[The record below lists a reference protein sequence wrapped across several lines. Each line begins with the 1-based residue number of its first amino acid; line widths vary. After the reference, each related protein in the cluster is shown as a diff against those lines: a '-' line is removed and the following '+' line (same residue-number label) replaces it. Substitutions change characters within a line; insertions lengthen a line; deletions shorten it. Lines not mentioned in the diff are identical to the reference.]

1 MDKVFLEKY
10 HQELKYFRDASK
22 EFAEEHPRAAT
33 RLGLSAPEIED
44 PYVERLIEAVSFLT
58 ARVNLKIDAEYPK
71 FVQHILKVIHPDL
84 TQSIPSAAVVELKSF
99 SKTSFTVPK
108 LSGVSTLD
116 GAKGNATCQFSTCS
130 AVQVVPFTLEKIKYS
145 HNIAEVLQTAG
156 SQKKS
161 KSLLNFEIVLP
172 AGFSLDQLDVS
183 NLRWFISSHD
193 LKVSSELLYFLACK
207 CEGMQVELAE
217 GIQNKKWHYKFN
229 PQFNFVGFNDSLAFY
244 NTRSSNYLKHILEYA
259 VLPEKYLFF
268 KIDNL
273 QDVFM
278 QLVKQNVVTFNEAD
292 KDRILLQP
300 LHLNFSCIFNDTSDV
315 LDRYIDKDSLSFNSV
330 VIHNVFKKNARII
343 VDQFANEQHI
353 VIDKLRPVDFEVI
366 KIDRIE
372 GFSKLNHQVK
382 VFEPIYKL
390 TNDTDHFDQ
399 SGYGFFSEF
408 HKQSNISSKKH
419 SYKGSE
425 CFVLLSNQLKS
436 MIEDDLDQLAVTAW
450 CSNRALPSEIS
461 WSLDRDLK
469 MSDDAYK
476 VYQIKRRSSF
486 TQPIAAPMENS
497 SLWRLLNLLSS
508 NFISLDHSNPNALT
522 QQIKNN
528 LYLFF
533 EITANVAFKS
543 QVNAIQNI
551 RAEKIRRVKRI
562 EHQLTPIS
570 GIHFNVIIDDM
581 LMSHVHPYL
590 WGRVLLEYFKGFS
603 PINQFVEISLKNQNN
618 TLIAQY
624 SSI

>member
-22 EFAEEHPRAAT
+22 EFAQQHPRAAT

-84 TQSIPSAAVVELKSF
+84 TQSIPSAAVVELKSL
-99 SKTSFTVPK
+99 SKSAFTVPK
-108 LSGVSTLD
+108 LSSISTLD
-116 GAKGNATCQFSTCS
+116 ISKGNATCKFSTCNEI
-130 AVQVVPFTLEKIKYS
+130 QVVPFLLENIKYS
-145 HNIAEVLQTAG
+145 HELVDVLQASI

-161 KSLLNFEIVLP
+161 KSLLSFDIILP
-172 AGFSLDQLDVS
+172 TGFCLDKLDVS
-183 NLRWFISSHD
+183 NLRWFISAHD
-193 LKVSSELLYFLACK
+193 LKVSSELLYFLAEK
-207 CEGMQVELAE
+207 CEGFQVELAE
-217 GIQNKKWHYKFN
+217 SEQNSQWHYKFK
-229 PQFNFVGFNDSLAFY
+229 PQFNFVGFNESLAFY

-268 KIDNL
+268 KIENL
-273 QDVFM
+273 QDVFV
-278 QLVKQNVVTFNEAD
+278 QLIRQHVIKFNEND
-292 KDRILLQP
+292 TDQTLLKP
-300 LHLNFSCIFNDTSDV
+300 LQLQFKCVFNDTSEL
-315 LDRYIDKDSLSFNSV
+315 LDRYIDHDSLSFNSV
-330 VIHNVFKKNARII
+330 VIHNVFSKKARII
-343 VDQFANEQHI
+343 VDQFVNEQHI
-353 VIDKLRPVDFEVI
+353 VMDKLRPVDYEVI
-366 KIDRIE
+366 KIDKIE
-372 GFSKLNHQVK
+372 GYSKLNHQVK
-382 VFEPIYKL
+382 TFEPIYKL
-390 TNDTDHFDQ
+390 TNDTGHFDQ
-399 SGYGFFSEF
+399 AGYGFFSEF
-408 HKQSNISSKKH
+408 HKQSNISNKKH

-425 CFVLLSNQLKS
+425 CYVLLTNQLKS
-436 MIEDDLDQLAVTAW
+436 IIEDDLDQLAVTAW

-469 MSDDAYK
+469 MTDDSFK
-476 VYQIKRRSSF
+476 VHKIKRRSSF
-486 TQPIAAPMENS
+486 TQPISAPMENA

-508 NFISLDHSNPNALT
+508 NFISLDHANPNALT

-533 EITANVAFKS
+533 EITANVAFKA

-551 RAEKIRRVKRI
+551 RAEKTRKVKRI
-562 EHQLTPIS
+562 EHQLTPIT
-570 GIHFNVIIDDM
+570 GLHFNIIIDDM

-590 WGRVLLEYFKGFS
+590 WGKVLLEYFKGFS
-603 PINQFVEISLKNQNN
+603 PINQFVEMSLKNQNN